1 MEELLKM
8 YVKVN
13 SMSLAVQANFQQDMA
28 DMLTSGNSE
37 AQEADPHDFFAD
49 LTYAA
54 FEKTQQEDALKL
66 YKFLCSL
73 DGQVSDYQISY
84 TSIYKENRW

>member
-1 MEELLKM
+1 M

-54 FEKTQQEDALKL
+54 FERLNRKMHLS
-66 YKFLCSL
+66 Y
-73 DGQVSDYQISY
+73 ISFCVP
-84 TSIYKENRW
+84 